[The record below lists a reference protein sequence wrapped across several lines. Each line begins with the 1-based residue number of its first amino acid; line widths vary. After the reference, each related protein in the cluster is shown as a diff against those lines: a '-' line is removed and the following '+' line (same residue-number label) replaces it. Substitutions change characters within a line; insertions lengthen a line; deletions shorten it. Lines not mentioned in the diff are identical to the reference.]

1 MPTFTSSTG
10 GADIETRMVSP
21 IPSESST
28 PNAVADLMVAWNDRT
43 QFEYVLDNELPLEIW
58 TEAVRVFDRADLQD
72 FNDECHS
79 IVVVAKD
86 KVQGNE

>member
-1 MPTFTSSTG
+1 MK
-10 GADIETRMVSP
+10 
-21 IPSESST
+21 
-28 PNAVADLMVAWNDRT
+28 VAQIKELLSQYSDDDDLMVAWNDRT
-43 QFEYVLDNELPLEIW
+43 QFEYVLESELPIEIW

>member
-1 MPTFTSSTG
+1 MK
-10 GADIETRMVSP
+10 
-21 IPSESST
+21 
-28 PNAVADLMVAWNDRT
+28 VAQIKELLSQYSDDEELMVAWNDRT
-43 QFEYVLDNELPLEIW
+43 QFEYVLDNELPIEIW
-58 TEAVRVFDRADLQD
+58 QEAVRVFDRADLQD

>member
-1 MPTFTSSTG
+1 MK
-10 GADIETRMVSP
+10 
-21 IPSESST
+21 
-28 PNAVADLMVAWNDRT
+28 VAQIKELLSQYSDDDELMVAWNDRT
-43 QFEYVLDNELPLEIW
+43 QFEYVLDNELPIEIW

-72 FNDECHS
+72 FNDKCHS

>member
-1 MPTFTSSTG
+1 MK
-10 GADIETRMVSP
+10 
-21 IPSESST
+21 
-28 PNAVADLMVAWNDRT
+28 VAQIKELLAQYSDDEELMVAWNDRT
-43 QFEYVLDNELPLEIW
+43 QFEYVLDNELPIEIW

-86 KVQGNE
+86 KVQGND